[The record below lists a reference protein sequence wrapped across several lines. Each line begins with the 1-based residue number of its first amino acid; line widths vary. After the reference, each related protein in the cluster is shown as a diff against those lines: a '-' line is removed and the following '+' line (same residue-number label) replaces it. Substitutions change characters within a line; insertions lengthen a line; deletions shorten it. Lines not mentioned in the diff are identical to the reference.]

1 MHASVATEDRGLASN
16 RRANDRA
23 VRLWLIVIAALVFA
37 MIVVGGA
44 TRLTGSG
51 LSITEWKPIL
61 GVLPPLSTDAWNE
74 AFAKYRETL
83 QYKLVNKGLSL
94 EGFQFIFWWEWAHRF
109 LGRFIGVAF
118 AVPLAWFWWRGALR
132 PKLAPKLVG
141 LLTLGGLQGVV
152 GWYMVQSGLVDR
164 VDVSQY
170 RLALHLTL
178 AFAILAILLWLVFD
192 LGAPG
197 PTRASTATQRW
208 VACAVLALLFVQVAF
223 GALVAGLKAGLTYNT
238 WPMMDGQ
245 LVPDGLLAIEPW
257 HLNVFENVLT
267 VQFQHRMLAYVVLGL
282 ALGQL
287 WATRRSPPL
296 LASALI
302 LALAVLA
309 QAAGGI
315 LTLLSAA
322 GYIPIGLG
330 LAHQAGAAAVLGLA
344 VWHAHRALRPS
355 G

>member
-16 RRANDRA
+16 WRANDRA

-94 EGFQFIFWWEWAHRF
+94 DGFQFIYWWEWAHRF
-109 LGRFIGVAF
+109 FGRFIGVAF
-118 AVPLAWFWWRGALR
+118 AVLLAWFWWRGALR

-141 LLTLGGLQGVV
+141 LLALGGLQGVV

-178 AFAILAILLWLVFD
+178 AFAILAMLLWLVFD

-197 PTRASTATQRW
+197 PERDATSAQRW
-208 VACAVLALLFVQVAF
+208 LARAVLAILFVQVAS

-245 LVPDGLLAIEPW
+245 IVPDGLLAIEPW
-257 HLNVFENVLT
+257 HLNIFENVAT
-267 VQFQHRMLAYVVLGL
+267 VQFQHRMLAYAVL
-282 ALGQL
+282 ALTLVQL
-287 WATRRSPPL
+287 WLARTSPL

-302 LALAVLA
+302 LALAVLV
-309 QAAGGI
+309 QAAVGI
-315 LTLLSAA
+315 LTLVSAA
-322 GYIPIGLG
+322 GQIPIGLG
-330 LAHQAGAAAVLGLA
+330 LAHQAGAAAVAGLA
-344 VWHAHRALRPS
+344 VWHAHRAIRP
-355 G
+355 GG